1 MYLCGSNWAV
11 ELSDFWE
18 CVPDETLRLWHLSA
32 LLAADD
38 SGETNVN
45 ERANGSNGSNG
56 SGSKRSVSIELK
68 SYGGC
73 VKCCCFSPSGLL
85 YVCACIYVYEYIYI
99 QICVC
104 VYTHIQICVYAYV
117 DIRIYGCVKCCCF
130 SPSGLYYMCACIY
143 VYGYVHIQ
151 IWVYKY
157 VYIYTY
163 TNMCMWM

>member
-1 MYLCGSNWAV
+1 M
-11 ELSDFWE
+11 
-18 CVPDETLRLWHLSA
+18 RLWHLSA

-73 VKCCCFSPSGLL
+73 VKCCSFSPSGLL
-85 YVCACIYVYEYIYI
+85 YVCACIYVYGFIYI

-104 VYTHIQICVYAYV
+104 ANVYVYIYIYEYV
-117 DIRIYGCVKCCCF
+117 YVNVAVSNAF
-130 SPSGLYYMCACIY
+130 VLVSPSGLYYMCARACVIY
-143 VYGYVHIQ
+143 VS
-151 IWVYKY
+151 
-157 VYIYTY
+157 T
-163 TNMCMWM
+163 CM